1 MFSREWIEA
10 GVRVIL
16 RRAAAS
22 GRSITEECSMWRKEA
37 YEKLDE
43 SNLEDE
49 RLIALSDLMVIQAN
63 EAEHRWRNQIGGG
76 ILDG

>member
-10 GVRVIL
+10 GIRVIL

-22 GRSITEECSMWRKEA
+22 GRSIPEECAEWRKEA